1 MRHPSG
7 QPHLGQQLLGPGAG
21 LGIVLAGDQQRHHHV
36 LQRGELPEQVM
47 ELEDEPQLSIADC
60 GQALGGFV
68 AIRLAAQPDASRRT
82 GVSSAPSRC
91 SSVLFP
97 EPLAPT
103 MATNSPRLT
112 VRSTPDN
119 TSIGL
124 PSPPR

>member
-1 MRHPSG
+1 M
-7 QPHLGQQLLGPGAG
+7 
-21 LGIVLAGDQQRHHHV
+21 
-36 LQRGELPEQVM
+36 
-47 ELEDEPQLSIADC
+47 LSSLYAW
-60 GQALGGFV
+60 
-68 AIRLAAQPDASRRT
+68 PASRT
-82 GVSSAPSRC
+82 VPPEGLSSAPSRC

-112 VRSTPDN
+112 VRSTPDR